1 MNFYGCFYYDV
12 RKNPPKTVSQI
23 KSPSEVVESPSD
35 VVDSPSEVV
44 VESQIESPSEVVVE
58 SQTELPKNI
67 NLNILRIASFM
78 DLDTQK
84 ELVENI
90 VDHSVDM
97 IEDVKELVEDIV
109 DHSVDMIEDI
119 NDIKEKYEDY
129 QKTHSNKDIVEIEN
143 DTRKIVQD
151 GEVIYEDAKKLNWF
165 SWLL

>member
-12 RKNPPKTVSQI
+12 RKNSPKTISQT
-23 KSPSEVVESPSD
+23 K
-35 VVDSPSEVV
+35 
-44 VESQIESPSEVVVE
+44 SPSEVVVE
-58 SQTELPKNI
+58 SQTELPSEVVVESQTELPSEVVVESTNNS
-67 NLNILRIASFM
+67 NLSRFESFM
-78 DLDTQK
+78 DLETQ
-84 ELVENI
+84 
-90 VDHSVDM
+90 
-97 IEDVKELVEDIV
+97 KELVEDIV

-151 GEVIYEDAKKLNWF
+151 GEVIYEDAKKLHWF